1 MVRLTFQ
8 RNRCNRRRAIV
19 AVQVGIVLIV
29 LLGFAALTVD
39 VGTLYNTR
47 NDLQRTAD
55 AAALAGASMYTTD
68 EMMRI
73 RQGSAGTDSLSTLLG
88 QVGSRVHE
96 YAGMNPTFGTSAVT
110 RVANGDIATGWL
122 DLHSATATILPPVA
136 PDDYNAVHVMVRRD
150 GGEESGNEAVEF
162 FFAPIFGPLV
172 GESSASAVAV
182 FDDRVS
188 GVNSDGEGEGILPF
202 TIHRDAFEQELNFG
216 GDNYAYIEESNSVAA
231 SPDGIREV
239 RIYPYPLSGSG
250 YEEGDGNFGVLNI
263 GTGNQGVD
271 AEIVQIVNGVSSED
285 FEMEIGTSDLT
296 FYDDAGANIT
306 YDITGSPGLEVSL
319 KTTLGDKIGDVVGF
333 FLHEHVVLS
342 GSNAIYTI
350 TSIRYGRIMDVRLTG
365 APNQRGVFIQP
376 VSYTGGEVYIDP
388 EAPSTGGLLGRIVL
402 AR

>member
-1 MVRLTFQ
+1 MVRLAFQ
-8 RNRCNRRRAIV
+8 RGRCNRRRALV

-68 EMMRI
+68 AMMQI
-73 RQGSAGTDSLSTLLG
+73 RQGTAGSDSLATLLG
-88 QVGSRVHE
+88 QVGVRVHQ
-96 YAGMNPTFGTSAVT
+96 YAGMNGTFGTTAAT
-110 RVANGDIATGWL
+110 QVADGDIATGWL
-122 DLHSATATILPPVA
+122 DLHSATATIQAPVA
-136 PDDYNAVHVMVRRD
+136 PDDYNAVRVMVRRD
-150 GGEESGNEAVEF
+150 GGEESGNEEVRF
-162 FFAPIFGPLV
+162 FFAPIFGRLA
-172 GESSASAVAV
+172 GQSSASAVAV

-188 GVNSDGEGEGILPF
+188 GVNSQGEGEGILPF

-216 GDNYAYIEESNSVAA
+216 GDNYAYIEESNSVAS

-250 YEEGDGNFGVLNI
+250 YEEGDGNFGMLNI
-263 GTGNQGVD
+263 GTGNQGVP
-271 AEIVQIVNGVSSED
+271 AERVQILNGVSPED

-296 FYDDAGANIT
+296 FYDDAGGHIT
-306 YDITGSPGLEVSL
+306 YDITGSPGLEATLQAAVSE
-319 KTTLGDKIGDVVGF
+319 KIGDVVGF
-333 FLHEHVVLS
+333 FLHEHVEFS

-350 TSIRYGRIMDVRLTG
+350 TGIRYGRIMDVRLTG
-365 APNQRGVFIQP
+365 SPNQRGIFIQP

>member
-1 MVRLTFQ
+1 MAGLANRSG
-8 RNRCNRRRAIV
+8 RNSRRRAAI
-19 AVQVGIVLIV
+19 AIQVGVVLIV

-55 AAALAGASMYTTD
+55 AAALAGASVYATD
-68 EMMRI
+68 AMMRI
-73 RQGSAGTDSLSTLLG
+73 RQGTGGSDTLASVVG
-88 QVGSRVHE
+88 QAVTRVHE
-96 YAGMNPTFGTSAVT
+96 YAGMNPTFGTSTAT
-110 RVANGDIATGWL
+110 QVASRDITAGWI
-122 DLHSATATILPPVA
+122 DLHSATATVQTGSPLNS
-136 PDDYNAVHVMVRRD
+136 YNAVRVLVRRD
-150 GGEESGNEAVEF
+150 GSEDAGNGPVQF
-162 FFAPIFGPLV
+162 FFAPIFGHIV
-172 GESSASAVAV
+172 GQSSASAVAV

-188 GVNSDGEGEGILPF
+188 GVSSTAPGEGILPF
-202 TIHRDAFEQELNFG
+202 TIHRDAFQQELDFG
-216 GDNYAYIEESNSVAA
+216 GDNYAWVEEASTVA
-231 SPDGIREV
+231 SGSDGIREV

-271 AEIVQIVNGVSSED
+271 AERVQILNGVSSED
-285 FEMEIGTSDLT
+285 FEMEIDTSDLT
-296 FYDDAGANIT
+296 FYDDAGAHIT

-319 KTTLGDKIGDVVGF
+319 KDAVGQKIGDVVGF
-333 FLHEHVVLS
+333 FLHESVVLS

-350 TSIRYGRIMDVRLTG
+350 TGIRYGRVMDVRLTG
-365 APNQRGVFIQP
+365 APNQRGIFIQP